1 LAISLISF
9 LIFESVKPIRMINR
23 QLINPES
30 IVVVG
35 ASNNIS
41 KPGGKLFHNIR
52 TGTFRGSLCALNPK
66 EDQIQGL
73 PSYRQISDLP
83 PTELA
88 FLAVPA
94 ALCTAV
100 VRELAESKGTRA
112 FIIVSAGFSEENSQ
126 GAEIEREI
134 VEICRK
140 YEAALI
146 GPNCIGVL
154 TPAYQGVFTLPIPR
168 LDPRGCDF
176 ISGSGAT
183 AVFIMESGLQK
194 GLRFNHVF
202 SVGNSAQLGVE
213 DVVQYLDETY
223 DELNSSRVK
232 MLYFETIK
240 DPDRLL
246 RHAASLISKG
256 CRIAAIK
263 AGTTEAGSR
272 AASSHTG
279 AMANPDMAVDALFRK
294 AGIVRCY
301 GREELTTVASVM
313 LHPPLQGKN
322 LAIITHAGGPAV
334 MLTDRLAQGNMD
346 VPKLE
351 GPKVDELLTFL
362 FPGSSASNPI
372 DMLATGN
379 AEQLGKCIDFCE
391 HHFSEIDGIVVIFG
405 TPGLAPVFDVYELLY
420 QKMQECSKP
429 IYPVL
434 PSLTTA
440 AREVEAFLSHGT
452 INFPDEVQL
461 GAALSLVY
469 GTEAPAG
476 EITEPEGMD
485 LPSIGKVIETCGEGY
500 LSPEKIQNILDAA
513 GIPRVSETVAE
524 DEVSLD
530 RFAHKNGFP
539 LVMKVVGPVHKSDVG
554 GVAVG
559 IDNDIDLMEHFKRM
573 MQIDG
578 ATGVLLQPMLEGI
591 ELFVGAK
598 YEPGFGHTILCGLG
612 GIYVEVL
619 GDVASGLAPLS
630 REEAAGM
637 IRSLKG
643 YKMLEGMRGQP
654 GISIGAFEEILVRL
668 SLLLQHHKQ
677 IAELDLNPL
686 MGKGDQLLVVDSRI
700 RIQNAEKL

>member
-1 LAISLISF
+1 
-9 LIFESVKPIRMINR
+9 MINR

-35 ASNNIS
+35 ASNNTG

-52 TGTFRGSLCALNPK
+52 KGTFKGSLYALNPK

-73 PSYRQISDLP
+73 PSYREIGDLP
-83 PTELA
+83 ATELA

-94 ALCTAV
+94 MLCASV
-100 VRELAESKGTRA
+100 VKELAETKGTRA
-112 FIIVSAGFSEENSQ
+112 FIIVSAGFSEENSK
-126 GAEIEREI
+126 GAEIEKEI
-134 VEICRK
+134 VEICEE
-140 YEAALI
+140 YGAALI
-146 GPNCIGVL
+146 GPNCIGVM
-154 TPAYQGVFTLPIPR
+154 TPAYQGVFTLPIPQ
-168 LDPRGCDF
+168 LDPKGCDF

-213 DVVQYLDETY
+213 DVLQYLDETF
-223 DELNSSRVK
+223 DKNHSSRVK

-240 DPDRLL
+240 DPGRLL
-246 RHAASLISKG
+246 RHANSLIAKG
-256 CRIAAIK
+256 CQIAAIK
-263 AGTTEAGSR
+263 AGTTDAGSR

-279 AMANPDMAVDALFRK
+279 AMASSDMAVDALFRK

-313 LHPPLQGKN
+313 LHPPLKGRN

-334 MLTDRLAQGNMD
+334 MLTDQLAKGNMD
-346 VPKLE
+346 VPRLE
-351 GPKVDELLTFL
+351 GPKVDELLTHL

-379 AEQLGKCIDFCE
+379 AEQLGMSIDFCE
-391 HHFSEIDGIVVIFG
+391 HHFDEIDGIVVIFG
-405 TPGLAPVFDVYELLY
+405 TPGLAPVFDVYELLF
-420 QKMQECSKP
+420 QKMQQCSKP

-440 AREVEAFLSHGT
+440 AKEVEAFLSHGT

-461 GAALSLVY
+461 GEALTLVY

-476 EITEPEGMD
+476 EASLPEGMD
-485 LPSIGKVIETCGEGY
+485 LSTVRKLIDGCEEGY
-500 LSPEKIQNILDAA
+500 LSPDRIQGILDAA
-513 GIPRVSETVAE
+513 GISRVVEMIAK
-524 DEVSLD
+524 DEESLD
-530 RFAHKNGFP
+530 HCAHQTGFP
-539 LVMKVVGPVHKSDVG
+539 LVMKVVGPIHKSDVG
-554 GVAVG
+554 GVALG
-559 IDNDIDLMEHFKRM
+559 IDNDIDLMEHYQRM
-573 MQIDG
+573 MRIEG
-578 ATGVLLQPMLEGI
+578 ATGVLLQPMLEGV
-591 ELFVGAK
+591 ELFAGAV
-598 YEPGFGHTILCGLG
+598 YEPGFGHVVLCGLG

-619 GDVASGLAPLS
+619 KDTASGLAPLT
-630 REEAAGM
+630 RAEAGRM

-643 YKMLEGMRGQP
+643 FKMLEGMRGQA
-654 GISIGAFEEILVRL
+654 GINIAAFEEILVRL
-668 SLLLQHHKQ
+668 SLLLSHNEQ

-686 MGKGDQLLVVDSRI
+686 MGRADQVVVVDSRI
-700 RIQNAEKL
+700 RLQKV

>member
-1 LAISLISF
+1 
-9 LIFESVKPIRMINR
+9 MINR

-41 KPGGKLFHNIR
+41 KPGGKLFYNIR
-52 TGTFRGSLCALNPK
+52 TGTYKGSLYALNPK
-66 EDQIQGL
+66 EDEIQGL
-73 PSYRQISDLP
+73 PSYREISALP
-83 PTELA
+83 PIELA
-88 FLAVPA
+88 FLAIPA
-94 ALCTAV
+94 ILCPSV
-100 VRELAESKGTRA
+100 VKELAETKGTRA
-112 FIIVSAGFSEENSQ
+112 FIIVSAGFSEENSE
-126 GAEIEREI
+126 GAEVEREI

-146 GPNCIGVL
+146 GPNCIGVM
-154 TPAYQGVFTLPIPR
+154 TPAYQGVFTLPIPN

-223 DELNSSRVK
+223 SEGHSSRVK

-240 DPDRLL
+240 DPGRLL
-246 RHAASLISKG
+246 RHAASLIAKG
-256 CRIAAIK
+256 CQIAAIK
-263 AGTTEAGSR
+263 AGTTDAGSR

-279 AMANPDMAVDALFRK
+279 AMANSDMAVDALFRK

-313 LHPPLQGKN
+313 LHPPLKGRN

-334 MLTDRLAQGNMD
+334 MLTDQLAKGDMD

-351 GPKVDELLTFL
+351 GPKVAELLTYL
-362 FPGSSASNPI
+362 YPGSSASNPI

-379 AEQLGKCIDFCE
+379 AEQLGKCIDYCE
-391 HHFSEIDGIVVIFG
+391 HSFKEIDGIVVIFG
-405 TPGLAPVFDVYELLY
+405 TPGLAPVFDVYDLLF
-420 QKMQECSKP
+420 QKMQECTKP

-440 AREVEAFLSHGT
+440 AKEVEAFLSHGT

-461 GAALSLVY
+461 GTALTLVY
-469 GTEAPAG
+469 GTEAPAA
-476 EITEPEGMD
+476 EPTKMEGVD
-485 LPSIGKVIETCGEGY
+485 LLTIGRLIDSSGEGY
-500 LSPEKIQNILDAA
+500 LAPQVIQKILDAA
-513 GIPRVSETVAE
+513 GIPRVSEEVAK

-530 RFAHKNGFP
+530 RLAHQTGFP

-554 GVAVG
+554 GVALG
-559 IDNDIDLMEHFKRM
+559 IDNDIDLMEHFQRM
-573 MQIDG
+573 LQIEG

-598 YEPGFGHTILCGLG
+598 FEPGFGHMILCGLG

-619 GDVASGLAPLS
+619 KDMASGLAPLS
-630 REEAAGM
+630 RAEAGRM

-643 YKMLEGMRGQP
+643 FKMLEGMRGQP
-654 GISIGAFEEILVRL
+654 GINITAFEEILVRL
-668 SLLLQHHKQ
+668 SMVLCENEK

-686 MGKGDQLLVVDSRI
+686 MGRGDLLLVVDSRI
-700 RIQNAEKL
+700 RIEK

>member
-1 LAISLISF
+1 VAITQICF
-9 LIFESVKPIRMINR
+9 IIFGSVKLIRMINR
-23 QLINPES
+23 QLISPES

-52 TGTFRGSLCALNPK
+52 TGTFKGTLYALNPK
-66 EDQIQGL
+66 EDEIQGL
-73 PSYRQISDLP
+73 SSYREIRDLP

-94 ALCTAV
+94 FLCTSV
-100 VRELAESKGTRA
+100 VRELAETKGTRA
-112 FIIVSAGFSEENSQ
+112 FIIVSAGFSEENSI
-126 GAEIEREI
+126 GEEIEKEI

-140 YEAALI
+140 HDAALI
-146 GPNCIGVL
+146 GPNCIGVM
-154 TPAYQGVFTLPIPR
+154 TPAYQGVFTLPIPS
-168 LDPRGCDF
+168 LDPQGCDF

-213 DVVQYLDETY
+213 DVLQYLDLTFNE
-223 DELNSSRVK
+223 EHSSRVK

-240 DPDRLL
+240 DPGRLL
-246 RHAASLISKG
+246 RHATSLIGKG
-256 CRIAAIK
+256 CQIAAIK
-263 AGTTEAGSR
+263 AGTTDAGSR

-279 AMANPDMAVDALFRK
+279 AMASSDMAVDALFRK

-313 LHPPLQGKN
+313 LHPPLKGRN

-334 MLTDRLAQGNMD
+334 MLTDELAKGNMD

-351 GPKVDELLTFL
+351 GPKVDELLTHL
-362 FPGSSASNPI
+362 YPGSSASNPI

-379 AEQLGKCIDFCE
+379 AEQLGKCIEYCE
-391 HHFSEIDGIVVIFG
+391 HSFKEIDGIVVIFG
-405 TPGLAPVFDVYELLY
+405 TPGLAPVFDVYELLF
-420 QKMQECSKP
+420 QKMQQCSKP

-440 AREVEAFLSHGT
+440 AKEVKAFLAHGT

-461 GAALSLVY
+461 GAALTLVHR
-469 GTEAPAG
+469 TEAPA
-476 EITEPEGMD
+476 EEASRPEGID
-485 LPSIGKVIETCGEGY
+485 LPTIGELIKQSEEGY
-500 LSPEKIQNILDAA
+500 LSPDVIQKILDAA
-513 GIPRVSETVAE
+513 GISRVTEEIAN
-524 DEVSLD
+524 DEASLD
-530 RFAHKNGFP
+530 RLAHHLGFP
-539 LVMKVVGPVHKSDVG
+539 LVMKVVGPIHKSDVG
-554 GVAVG
+554 GVALG

-573 MQIDG
+573 LKIEG
-578 ATGVLLQPMLEGI
+578 ATGVLLQPMLDGI
-591 ELFVGAK
+591 ELFIGAL
-598 YEPGFGHTILCGLG
+598 YEPGFGHIILCGIG
-612 GIYVEVL
+612 GIYVEVIR
-619 GDVASGLAPLS
+619 DMASGLVPLS
-630 REEAAGM
+630 RAEAGRM

-643 YKMLEGMRGQP
+643 FKMLEGMRGQA
-654 GISIGAFEEILVRL
+654 GINISAFEEILLRL
-668 SLLLQHHKQ
+668 STVLSHNTH

-686 MGKGDQLLVVDSRI
+686 MGRGDQLVVVDSRI
-700 RIQNAEKL
+700 RIEK

>member
-1 LAISLISF
+1 
-9 LIFESVKPIRMINR
+9 
-23 QLINPES
+23 
-30 IVVVG
+30 
-35 ASNNIS
+35 
-41 KPGGKLFHNIR
+41 
-52 TGTFRGSLCALNPK
+52 
-66 EDQIQGL
+66 
-73 PSYRQISDLP
+73 
-83 PTELA
+83 
-88 FLAVPA
+88 
-94 ALCTAV
+94 V
-100 VRELAESKGTRA
+100 VRELAETKGTRA

-126 GAEIEREI
+126 GAEIEKDI
-134 VEICRK
+134 VAICK
-140 YEAALI
+140 EHKAALI
-146 GPNCIGVL
+146 GPNCIGVM
-154 TPAYQGVFTLPIPR
+154 TPAYQGVFTLPIPQ
-168 LDPRGCDF
+168 LDPQGCDF

-213 DVVQYLDETY
+213 DVVKYLDETY
-223 DELNSSRVK
+223 DKDHSSRVK

-240 DPDRLL
+240 DPGRLL
-246 RHAASLISKG
+246 RHARSLIAKG
-256 CRIAAIK
+256 CQIAAIK
-263 AGTTEAGSR
+263 AGTTDAGSR

-279 AMANPDMAVDALFRK
+279 AMANSDMAVDALFRK

-313 LHPPLQGKN
+313 LHPPLKGRN

-334 MLTDRLAQGNMD
+334 MLTDQLAKGNMD
-346 VPKLE
+346 VPRLE
-351 GPKVDELLTFL
+351 GPRVDELLTYL

-379 AEQLGKCIDFCE
+379 AEQLGLCIDFCE
-391 HHFSEIDGIVVIFG
+391 QHFKEIDGIVVIFG
-405 TPGLAPVFDVYELLY
+405 TPGLAPVFDVYELLF
-420 QKMQECSKP
+420 QKMQQCSKP

-461 GAALSLVY
+461 GEALTLVY
-469 GTEAPAG
+469 GTEPPAG
-476 EITEPEGMD
+476 EASMLEGMD
-485 LPSIGKVIETCGEGY
+485 LPAIGKLIDDCEEGY
-500 LSPEKIQNILDAA
+500 LSPAKIQEILDAA
-513 GIPRVSETVAE
+513 GISRVSEKIAF

-530 RFAHKNGFP
+530 RCAHQTGFP

-554 GVAVG
+554 GVALG
-559 IDNDIDLMEHFKRM
+559 IDNDIDLMEHFQRM
-573 MQIDG
+573 MKIEG

-591 ELFVGAK
+591 ELFVGAL
-598 YEPGFGHTILCGLG
+598 YEPGFGHVVLCGLG

-619 GDVASGLAPLS
+619 QDIASGLAPLS
-630 REEAAGM
+630 RAEAGRM

-654 GISIGAFEEILVRL
+654 GINIAALEEILTKL
-668 SLLLQHHKQ
+668 SLVLSHNEQ

-686 MGKGDQLLVVDSRI
+686 MGRGDQLVVVDSRI
-700 RIQNAEKL
+700 RIQKDYNV

>member
-1 LAISLISF
+1 
-9 LIFESVKPIRMINR
+9 MINR

-35 ASNNIS
+35 ASNNIC

-52 TGTFRGSLCALNPK
+52 TGTFKGDLYALNPK
-66 EDQIQGL
+66 EDEIQSL
-73 PSYRQISDLP
+73 PSYREISDLP
-83 PTELA
+83 FTEMA
-88 FLAVPA
+88 FLAIPA
-94 ALCTAV
+94 TLCTAV
-100 VRELAESKGTRA
+100 VKELAETKGTRA
-112 FIIVSAGFSEENSQ
+112 FVIVSAGFSEENSE
-126 GAEIEREI
+126 GAEIEKEI

-140 YEAALI
+140 HDAALI
-146 GPNCIGVL
+146 GPNCIGVM
-154 TPAYQGVFTLPIPR
+154 TPAYQGVFTLPIPN

-213 DVVQYLDETY
+213 DVLQYLDLTFSE
-223 DELNSSRVK
+223 EHSSRVK

-240 DPDRLL
+240 DPARLL
-246 RHAASLISKG
+246 KHATSLIGKG
-256 CRIAAIK
+256 CQIAAIK
-263 AGTTEAGSR
+263 AGTTDAGSR

-279 AMANPDMAVDALFRK
+279 AMASPDMAVDALFRK

-313 LHPPLQGKN
+313 LHPPLKGRN

-334 MLTDRLAQGNMD
+334 MLTDELAKGDMD

-351 GPKVDELLTFL
+351 GPKVDELLSHL
-362 FPGSSASNPI
+362 YPGSSASNPI

-379 AEQLGKCIDFCE
+379 AEQLGKCIDYCE
-391 HHFSEIDGIVVIFG
+391 HSFNEIDGIVVIFG
-405 TPGLAPVFDVYELLY
+405 TPGLAPVFDVYELLF
-420 QKMQECSKP
+420 QKMQLCSKP

-440 AREVEAFLSHGT
+440 AEEVAAFLANGT

-461 GAALSLVY
+461 GTALTLVHA
-469 GTEAPAG
+469 T
-476 EITEPEGMD
+476 D
-485 LPSIGKVIETCGEGY
+485 LPSIDRSWPEGIDLEAIGKLIDQSEEGY
-500 LSPEKIQNILDAA
+500 LSPDVIQKILDAA
-513 GIPRVSETVAE
+513 GISRVSERIAS
-524 DEVSLD
+524 DEASLD
-530 RFAHKNGFP
+530 QLAHQTGFP

-554 GVAVG
+554 GVALG
-559 IDNDIDLMEHFKRM
+559 IDNDIDLMENFQRM
-573 MQIDG
+573 LKIEG
-578 ATGVLLQPMLEGI
+578 ATGVLLQPMLGGL

-598 YEPGFGHTILCGLG
+598 YEPGFGHLILCGLG
-612 GIYVEVL
+612 GIYVEVMK
-619 GDVASGLAPLS
+619 DMASGLVPLS
-630 REEAAGM
+630 NAEAGRM

-643 YKMLEGMRGQP
+643 FKMLEGIRGQE
-654 GISIGAFEEILVRL
+654 GINIPAFEDILVRL
-668 SLLLQHHKQ
+668 SVVLSHNES

-686 MGKGDQLLVVDSRI
+686 MGRGDQLHVVDSRV
-700 RIQNAEKL
+700 RLERLEG